1 MAVAGFNFD
10 LEHSNDQHILRM
22 GAEGQYNTLVSTA
35 NETSMSTGTTSSLD
49 TRYPDGDNSMMNAA
63 LYFSHI
69 WNMSDHTTITDGIR
83 VGFVSLHSTLI
94 DTSFFRL
101 PFASIDQKNP
111 VYSGSIGITHTPDDE
126 TKLSFLVSTGYRVP
140 NIDDLSKIFESSPG
154 NLIVPNA
161 NLKPEKTINA
171 EWGITKIIRERTKWT
186 STVYYT
192 ELYNAIQTSAFQW
205 NGKDSVLY
213 NGELSQVLAN
223 QNSGKGYIYGF
234 SSSLQSQLSPAFLL
248 NASANY
254 TYGRLRT
261 DSSDV
266 PLDHVAPLMARVQLT
281 YTHEK
286 FSSDFF
292 VNYQSAK
299 KLANYSSSGED
310 NLNYATPTGMPAW
323 YTLNWRL
330 NWKINSQFQAVVGV

>member
-1 MAVAGFNFD
+1 M
-10 LEHSNDQHILRM
+10 
-22 GAEGQYNTLVSTA
+22 
-35 NETSMSTGTTSSLD
+35 
-49 TRYPDGDNSMMNAA
+49 
-63 LYFSHI
+63 
-69 WNMSDHTTITDGIR
+69 
-83 VGFVSLHSTLI
+83 
-94 DTSFFRL
+94 
-101 PFASIDQKNP
+101 
-111 VYSGSIGITHTPDDE
+111 
-126 TKLSFLVSTGYRVP
+126 
-140 NIDDLSKIFESSPG
+140 
-154 NLIVPNA
+154 
-161 NLKPEKTINA
+161 
-171 EWGITKIIRERTKWT
+171 
-186 STVYYT
+186 YYT

-330 NWKINSQFQAVVGV
+330 NWKINSQFQAVVGVDNILDTQYRTFASGINAPGRNFIVSLKASL